1 MAKPRVFIPHR
12 IAEKALAL
20 LQEHCELDYRDVEE
34 RLDEEEFL
42 AGLQHADG
50 LMIYSRH
57 KITPDVLDKAL
68 RLRIISNIAVGYDNL
83 DVNELTARR
92 IMATNTPDVLTETTA
107 DLTFALLMAAA
118 RRVAEADRFVKA
130 GEWKEWLPSLMLGK
144 DVHDAV
150 IGIVGMGRIGEA
162 VARRSKGFGMRI
174 LYHNRRP
181 KPEVEQSL
189 GAAYVPL
196 DELLRESDYVVVM
209 TPLSPE
215 TAGFI
220 GERELGLMKR
230 DAILINTSRGKVVDE
245 QALIRALAE
254 QKIAGAGLDVFSVEP
269 VQTDNPLLSMNN
281 VVTLPHIGSATRET
295 REKMAVKAARNM
307 IAGLI
312 GEKPENLLNPTLF
325 AE

>member
-1 MAKPRVFIPHR
+1 MEKPRVFIPHR
-12 IAEKALAL
+12 IAEKALEL
-20 LQEHCELDYRDVEE
+20 LGQHCVLDYRDVEE
-34 RLDEEEFL
+34 KLDEEEFL
-42 AGLQHADG
+42 EGLQHADG
-50 LMIYSRH
+50 LLVYSRH
-57 KITPDVLDKAL
+57 KITPDVLDKAP
-68 RLRIISNIAVGYDNL
+68 RLRVVSNIAVGYDNL

-107 DLTFALLMAAA
+107 DLTFALLMATA
-118 RRVAEADRFVKA
+118 RRIAEADHFVKA
-130 GEWKEWLPSLMLGK
+130 GEWQEWLPSLMLGK
-144 DVHDAV
+144 DVHGAV

-162 VARRSKGFGMRI
+162 VARRAKGFGMRI

-189 GAAYVPL
+189 GAAYVSL

-254 QKIAGAGLDVFSVEP
+254 QKIAGAGLDVFTIEPVEP
-269 VQTDNPLLSMNN
+269 NNPLLSMRN

-295 REKMAVKAARNM
+295 REKMALKAAHNM
-307 IAGLI
+307 ITGLA
-312 GEKPENLLNPTLF
+312 GEKPGNLLNPALF
-325 AE
+325 DK